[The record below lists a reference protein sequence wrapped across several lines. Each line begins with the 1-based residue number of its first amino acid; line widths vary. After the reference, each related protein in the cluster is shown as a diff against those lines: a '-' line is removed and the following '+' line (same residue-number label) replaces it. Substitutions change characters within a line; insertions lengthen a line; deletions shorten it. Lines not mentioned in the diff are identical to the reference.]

1 MNTKRYFARNLLLS
15 AFVVALFLLGI
26 LLKPIS
32 GYGATLLEETIS
44 QPAQSWDPGT
54 VGIGMASPPGEGFS
68 SAELGLDYRYQYLSG
83 GAGRSGNWTN
93 WNQNGDFPLFYMQNS
108 IDNDVVPVFTY
119 YMICQ
124 ATDACYSNE
133 VDAVQNHMANVSIMT
148 SYWNELG
155 LFFEKAAQYPD
166 DSIILHVEP
175 DLWGFIHL
183 SSPGDSAANYNRP
196 VLVGGTGLTELQGYP
211 DTFSGFAQGLFALRA
226 AKGAENVQIAYHLS
240 AWGVGDDFT
249 FSNPT
254 TAEMVTQGERQA
266 AFYQSLNQP
275 FDLIFTD
282 TSDRDAGYYQSIG
295 FEDPFW
301 SPQDYNNHR
310 TLISTVYQA
319 TDARFM
325 LWQIPYGNTLYR
337 TMNNTAYHYQD
348 NAVQTI
354 LGEPDYTSMDGYR
367 AAGVIGFL
375 FGQGAGGGITTCPCD
390 DAGDGVT
397 SPEPING
404 NVLEPLSADDDG
416 GYFKSVLKTYV
427 DSGKMS
433 LGFRVQQTPLPAGL
447 ILNWNDVGADRY
459 EVWSSESAVVNYF
472 GSCSTATNCTELT
485 GLSYEATLPAGVDRL
500 YYLVVPVR
508 GGVKQDPSDLI
519 IATRLESFT
528 FFAWVSR

>member
-1 MNTKRYFARNLLLS
+1 MNIKIFFIRNLLRFASVGFLILFAITIRPIIGFGAPS
-15 AFVVALFLLGI
+15 AGERA
-26 LLKPIS
+26 
-32 GYGATLLEETIS
+32 S

-54 VGIGMASPPGEGFS
+54 VGIGMASFPGEGFS

-93 WNQNGDFPLFYMQNS
+93 WNQDGNFPLFYMQNS
-108 IDNDVVPVFTY
+108 IDNGVVPVFTY

-148 SYWNELG
+148 SYWNELA
-155 LFFEKAAQYPD
+155 LFFEKAAQFPD
-166 DSIILHVEP
+166 EPIILHVEP
-175 DLWGFIHL
+175 DLWGFVHL
-183 SSPGDSAANYNRP
+183 SSSGDSAANYNRP
-196 VLVGGTGLTELQGYP
+196 VMVGGTGIAELQGIP

-249 FSNPT
+249 LSNPT
-254 TAEMVTQGERQA
+254 SAEMVTQGERQV
-266 AFYQSLNQP
+266 AFYRSLNQP

-295 FEDPFW
+295 FQDPFW
-301 SPQDYNNHR
+301 SELDYNNHR

-319 TDARFM
+319 TGARFM
-325 LWQIPYGNTLYR
+325 LWQIPFGNTLYR

-348 NAVQTI
+348 NAVETI
-354 LGEPDYTSMDGYR
+354 LGESDYASMDAYR
-367 AAGVIGFL
+367 ASGVIGFL

-397 SPEPING
+397 SPAPING

-433 LGFRVQQTPLPAGL
+433 LGFRVQPTPLPAGL

-472 GSCSTATNCTELT
+472 GSCRTASNCTEIT
-485 GLSYEATLPAGVDRL
+485 GLAYEVALPDGVDRL

-508 GGVKQDPSDLI
+508 SDVKQDPSDLI
-519 IATRLESFT
+519 IANRLEGLT
-528 FFAWVSR
+528 FFAWISR